1 MQETPAA
8 LQAFEDYWALGDS
21 RSFAN
26 LLKVY
31 RERSDR
37 GEEVPTVR
45 EGTIADWSREHGW
58 QERVKARIEEEAERT
73 REQMRRRADKFR
85 EAVATGIETDVRRY
99 IAALAQS
106 NGAALA
112 EDAASLERL
121 TKLFFQLVEQPLA
134 DRHEHSGPGGGA
146 VQVEH
151 GLDPAGLASA
161 LDGLLAGAAGGAS
174 GGTDAL
180 GEDSTDD

>member
-8 LQAFEDYWALGDS
+8 LQAFEDYWSLGDS
-21 RSFAN
+21 RSLSTLAAM
-26 LLKVY
+26 Y
-31 RERSDR
+31 RQRSGN
-37 GEEVPTVR
+37 GEEVPTTR
-45 EGTIADWSREHGW
+45 ERTLGEWSTQHDWQARI
-58 QERVKARIEEEAERT
+58 KARIEEEAERT

-151 GLDPAGLASA
+151 GDAADRLAS
-161 LDGLLAGAAGGAS
+161 LLAGIAARSTEGGDTGA
-174 GGTDAL
+174 TD
-180 GEDSTDD
+180 GD